1 MKYRK
6 KPVVIEAFKITEEL
20 AIKNLIDK
28 EPLPFGLSGFS
39 GSWHEKNR
47 TVSSAYKGFNTPEG
61 QQIAYMGDWIIKDTA
76 GDCYPCKP
84 DIFELHY
91 ESIEELTKEG

>member
-39 GSWHEKNR
+39 GSWHE
-47 TVSSAYKGFNTPEG
+47 
-61 QQIAYMGDWIIKDTA
+61 
-76 GDCYPCKP
+76 
-84 DIFELHY
+84 
-91 ESIEELTKEG
+91 LTWVIG